1 MKIGFGLFCFGE
13 DYYYK
18 GTIEKINNMV
28 NEGFHCYIL
37 TDNPSFFEQKYIP
50 FYVHIIPYDRKNKSY
65 HDKMLLPK
73 YVLENNDICILID
86 TDTYIKDYSFLKELK
101 NYKFKNGISY
111 INTLINHPTKKEYL
125 SEFDLEQKEWY
136 SYKEYLKTQ
145 YPNYENLILIWEYF
159 LVINKNGFV
168 PEVFYR
174 YYEKLQLVKEYC
186 EITSQKPVIGAG
198 EGISIQVSCAL
209 SGTDIQKDDVLSDLL
224 KDKILSVS
232 KRHTPPDMWPKW
244 MK

>member
-18 GTIEKINNMV
+18 GTIEKV
-28 NEGFHCYIL
+28 NKLLHEGFRCYIL
-37 TDNPSFFEQKYIP
+37 TDNPSYFEKKYIP
-50 FYVHIIPYDRKNKSY
+50 LYVNIIYYDKKNKSY
-65 HDKMLLPK
+65 HDKMILPK
-73 YVLENNDICILID
+73 HVLIDNDICILID
-86 TDTYIKDYSFLKELK
+86 SDSYITDYSFLSYLK
-101 NYKFKNGISY
+101 NYDFKNGISY
-111 INTLINHPTKKEYL
+111 INTLINHPAKKEYL
-125 SEFDLEQKEWY
+125 NEFDLEQKEWY

-145 YPNYENLILIWEYF
+145 YPNYENLVLIWEYF

-174 YYEKLQLVKEYC
+174 YYEKLQTAKEYC
-186 EITSQKPVIGAG
+186 EINSHKPVIGAG

-209 SGTDIQKDDVLSDLL
+209 SGTDIQKDDVLSNLL

>member
-13 DYYYK
+13 EYYYK
-18 GTIEKINNMV
+18 GTIEKINNLV
-28 NEGFHCYIL
+28 DEGYHCYIL
-37 TDNPSFFEQKYIP
+37 TDNPKFFEQKYIP
-50 FYVHIIPYDRKNKSY
+50 FYVHIIPYIRKIKSY
-65 HDKMLLPK
+65 HDKMILPK
-73 YVLENNDICILID
+73 YVLEDNDICILID

-111 INTLINHPTKKEYL
+111 INTLLNHPTKREHLK
-125 SEFDLEQKEWY
+125 EFDLNQKEWY
-136 SYKEYLKTQ
+136 SYIEYLKTI
-145 YPNYENLILIWEYF
+145 YSNYEDLKLIWEYF

-174 YYEKLQLVKEYC
+174 YYEKLQLAKEYC
-186 EITSQKPVIGAG
+186 EITSNKPVIGAG
-198 EGISIQVSCAL
+198 EGISLQVSCIL
-209 SGTDIQKDDVLSDLL
+209 SDIDIQKDEVLSDLL

>member
-18 GTIEKINNMV
+18 GTIEKINNLV

-37 TDNPSFFEQKYIP
+37 TDNPSFFEQKYAP
-50 FYVHIIPYDRKNKSY
+50 FYVHIIPYNRKNKSY

-86 TDTYIKDYSFLKELK
+86 TDTYIKDYSFLLKLK
-101 NYKFKNGISY
+101 NFKFKNGVSY
-111 INTLINHPTKKEYL
+111 INTLLNHPTKKEYL
-125 SEFDLEQKEWY
+125 KEFDLNQKEWY
-136 SYKEYLKTQ
+136 HYIDYLKTI
-145 YPNYENLILIWEYF
+145 YSNYEDLKLIWEYF

-168 PEVFYR
+168 PELFYR
-174 YYEKLQLVKEYC
+174 YYEKLQIVKEYC
-186 EITSQKPVIGAG
+186 EITSHKPVIGAG
-198 EGISIQVSCAL
+198 EGISLQVSCIL
-209 SGTDIQKDDVLSDLL
+209 SDINFQKDEDLYHLL